1 MNLKETIKYLMDM
14 THGGV
19 DIICKYYPQARD
31 YFGTKQKFKIRVESD
46 PSACWF
52 QKPGNGYWCVT
63 DFGDEGHP
71 LDAIDVTMKEENLD
85 WYSAISYLL
94 QQYGITNGIDKSRR
108 NVFVEERKP
117 DDEVGQ
123 FRYISDLFTEND
135 FSLWGKHI
143 EEHHLAEL
151 NWHKVSET
159 FEVKED
165 KVIHKVSNELYPIYV
180 RECHYEEVGVSKVF
194 YKIYEPRASDKQ
206 YRFRYAGHKPA
217 HYING
222 LYEAMHQN
230 KMEEEISA
238 ENRQPVVIC
247 CGERDAATVKA
258 FGCKPIWFN
267 SETDFPRDNRDMEKL
282 RKLGPDI
289 FFIPDIDYTGITKG
303 KEFALRFPYLKVS
316 WLPMSLKE
324 KKDWRGNPMKDL
336 RDWANLPGN
345 DYETFHNMLDEAPSA
360 IYCETDNKGKFFINT
375 AHLHHFLWLHN
386 FGTFETVEN
395 GKEVVKFGRRR
406 GCKLEEITDAKIVVN
421 FLLDNLQRGKTHNK
435 IYNLID
441 RKRRDLTID
450 SFTAI
455 NRLPYEIIKPKAGK
469 EIIAFENCVVEV
481 TREGFSVLS
490 AKQFKGM
497 IHSSNVINKEFN
509 FPKGLPVEF
518 DYSDSRYPLIN
529 ILNYDSHLLRLLIN
543 TSRVYWNEE
552 YVASGLNIE
561 EYYAKLQWTLNT
573 VFLTEDQVR
582 AQFECLLNKM
592 FAIGYLCSR
601 YKKRSE
607 TYAPYFL
614 DLNCTSES
622 SNGRSG
628 KGIIFQL
635 LKIFVNQE
643 SFDGRNKSLTEY
655 QHAFD
660 RVTSNT
666 DVLLLNDFQPHI
678 TKFDGLYNMI
688 SDGMVINPKGKP
700 QFELDYEDSPK
711 VAITSNF
718 ILPSSD
724 ASTEGRVLYVP
735 VSDYYHKVADDNDY
749 LWDHS
754 PKDDFKIEIGQDYTQ
769 NDWNNDFAV
778 ILSCIQFY
786 LYCSSM
792 EMRYKAPSNFV
803 TSIRD
808 QSMYSKEFDE
818 WASDYFTADKLGV
831 YIEKQDVIMNYQEV
845 TGDIKGSPQL
855 FKKSLKAWLN
865 QHGFDFNKCEKLDEN
880 GRVMRHSPKYNRTM
894 EFFYVTLRTSTNE

>member
-1 MNLKETIKYLMDM
+1 MKLQECIKLLMEKTND
-14 THGGV
+14 GA
-19 DIICKYYPQARD
+19 DIIIGYYPQARD
-31 YFGTKQKFKIRVESD
+31 YFDTKQKFKIREESD
-46 PSACWF
+46 ASACWYRNP
-52 QKPGNGYWCVT
+52 KNGHWCIT
-63 DFGDEGHP
+63 DFGDEGHA
-71 LDAIDVTMKEENLD
+71 LDAIDIAMKEENLD
-85 WYSAISYLL
+85 SYSAISILVERF
-94 QQYGITNGIDKSRR
+94 GIPIGNEKARR
-108 NVFVEERKP
+108 NIFVEERKA

-123 FRYISDLFTEND
+123 FQYIPDSFTEND
-135 FSLWGKHI
+135 LSLWGKHI
-143 EEHHLAEL
+143 HIQDLTEL
-151 NWHKVSET
+151 NWHKVSQT

-165 KVIHKVSNELYPIYV
+165 KVIHKVADELYPIYV
-180 RECHYEEVGVSKVF
+180 RECHYEDNGVSSVF
-194 YKIYEPRASDKQ
+194 YKIYEPRTTDKQ

-222 LYEAMHQN
+222 LYEAMLQC
-230 KMEEEISA
+230 KKEEEMSA

-282 RKLGPDI
+282 RKLGSEI
-289 FFIPDIDYTGITKG
+289 YFVPDIDFTGIIKG
-303 KEFALRFPYLKVS
+303 KEFALRFPYLKVF
-316 WLPMSLKE
+316 WLPMSLKD

-360 IYCETDNKGKFFINT
+360 IYCEPDNKGKYLINT
-375 AHLHHFLWLHN
+375 AHLHHYLWLHD
-386 FGTFETVEN
+386 FGTFETLEN
-395 GKEVVKFGRRR
+395 GKKVVKFGRRR
-406 GCKLEEITDAKIVVN
+406 GCKLEEITDAKNVVN
-421 FLLDNLQRGKTHNK
+421 YLLENIQRGKTHNK

-450 SFTAI
+450 SFTAV
-455 NRLPYEIIKPKAGK
+455 NRLPYEIIEPKAGK
-469 EIIAFENCVVEV
+469 EIIAFENNVVEV
-481 TREGFSVLS
+481 TRNGISIIP

-497 IHSSNVINKEFN
+497 IHSSNVIKKEFYL
-509 FPKGLPVEF
+509 PKTMPVEF
-518 DYSDSRYPLIN
+518 DFSTWNDPLVYLRNLDSY
-529 ILNYDSHLLRLLIN
+529 LLRLLIN

-552 YVASGLNIE
+552 YIASGLNNCE
-561 EYYAKLQWTLNT
+561 DYYAQLPWTLSSD
-573 VFLTEDQVR
+573 FLSDDQVR

-592 FAIGYLCSR
+592 FAIGYLCAR

-607 TYAPYFL
+607 TFAPYFL

-635 LKIFVNQE
+635 LKIFLNQE

-660 RVTSNT
+660 RVTSYT
-666 DVLLLNDFQPHI
+666 DVLLLNDYHPQH

-688 SDGMVINPKGKP
+688 SDGMVVNPKGKP

-749 LWDHS
+749 LWDHR

-769 NDWNNDFAV
+769 NDWNNDFTV
-778 ILSCIQFY
+778 ILCCIQFY
-786 LYCSSM
+786 LYCSSI
-792 EMRYKAPSNFV
+792 EIRYKAPTNFV
-803 TSIRD
+803 TSIRE
-808 QSMYSKEFDE
+808 QSLYSKEFDE
-818 WASDYFTADKLGV
+818 WATEYFTADKLGV
-831 YIEKQDVIMNYQEV
+831 YIERFDIFVSYQEA
-845 TGDIKGSPQL
+845 TGEKNSSPQH
-855 FKKSLKAWLN
+855 FKKILKAWLN
-865 QHGFDFNKCEKLDEN
+865 QHGFELNKCNLADES
-880 GRVMRHSPKYNRTM
+880 GRILHHSPKYGRTV
-894 EFFYVTLRTSTNE
+894 EHFYITART